1 MSGILWNFAVKEEI
15 DRVCLLNSSLRTEK
29 NTLLAQNRRL
39 FVHAE
44 RKNKDISQL
53 EEELR
58 RLMLQKNSLQNKL
71 KIQKQFTRHL
81 TKENKDLSVAVQT
94 SKCKQRI
101 AETKLTGTLH
111 NEEKQTNARKLLW
124 KTQNRQIASL
134 RIENNR
140 LIRELNR
147 KQTGK

>member
-1 MSGILWNFAVKEEI
+1 MSGTLWNFAVKEEI
-15 DRVCLLNSSLRTEK
+15 DRVCRLNSSLRTEK

-39 FVHAE
+39 FIHAE
-44 RKNKDISQL
+44 RKSKDIFQL

-71 KIQKQFTRHL
+71 NIQKEFTRHL
-81 TKENKDLSVAVQT
+81 TKENKGLSVAVQT

-101 AETKLTGTLH
+101 AETKLNGTLQ

-124 KTQNRQIASL
+124 KTHNRQIASL
-134 RIENNR
+134 RIENNC
-140 LIRELNR
+140 LVRELNR
-147 KQTGK
+147 KQKEK